1 MHKALGFYWRLGVA
15 VGCIALVAFLWFSY
29 SPDLMTVK
37 HGMAQWMHHPA
48 VIAGVVLIMAI
59 TLAAGLPASIGLWLI
74 APFYPPLIATCL
86 LTLGSVAGAFGGYQ
100 LAAHTSAAW
109 QPKGLTLKIMKTLQD
124 RSDLLTQCALRI
136 LPGFPHAMINF
147 AAGLSRIPLTVFLLA
162 ATLGLSVK
170 WAVYSSAIYG
180 AIEAI
185 EEGDALQFDVLMPL
199 LALTLLLL
207 VGAWFKRRSR
217 AAPKR

>member
-1 MHKALGFYWRLGVA
+1 MHKALGRYWRLGVT
-15 VGCIALVAFLWFSY
+15 VGCIALVAFLWVGY
-29 SPDLMTVK
+29 SPDLMAVK
-37 HGMAQWMHHPA
+37 YGMAQWMHHPA
-48 VIAGVVLIMAI
+48 VIAGVVVIMAI
-59 TLAAGLPASIGLWLI
+59 TLATGLPASIGLWLI
-74 APFYPPLIATCL
+74 APFYPPLIATVL

-100 LAAHTSAAW
+100 LAARTSTMW

-124 RSDLLTQCALRI
+124 RSDLLSQCALRI
-136 LPGFPHAMINF
+136 LPGFPHAVINF
-147 AAGLSRIPLTVFLLA
+147 AAGFSRVPLAVFLLA
-162 ATLGLSVK
+162 AALGLSVK

-185 EEGDALQFDVLMPL
+185 EEEDALQFEVLLPL

-217 AAPKR
+217 AAPQR